1 MKLRDLVVSSA
12 VCGVLFAGVSHALRQ
27 GEEMGMPQPKPGKEH
42 AALKPMVGEWDAKVN
57 MMGSTSEGTMVN
69 GMEMGGLWLVSRYE
83 GEMMGD
89 AFTGLGLM
97 TYDSAAKQYVGLWVD
112 SMTTSLE
119 PSRGSYDAA
128 TKAFTMVQDGVNPM
142 TGEKVE
148 MTQVTRIVDEN
159 KHVFEMSMGG
169 QQMMSIEYTR
179 KK

>member
-112 SMTTSLE
+112 SMTSSLE
-119 PSRGSYDAA
+119 PSAGSYDAA
-128 TKAFTMVQDGVNPM
+128 KKELTLVQKSTNPMSGEEVEMVQVTKM
-142 TGEKVE
+142 TDDDHHSF
-148 MTQVTRIVDEN
+148 QL
-159 KHVFEMSMGG
+159 SMGDME
-169 QQMMSIEYTR
+169 MMSIDYTR
-179 KK
+179 KE